1 MTISSPVG
9 TVGTYTFTSGNGRH
23 GSYVTGYTLAQ
34 AGPGAVA
41 TAMALAGET
50 VHQDTPA
57 TELGH
62 SSFKGYVRPTWTA
75 ASDAQDAYSKG
86 DRVTFQGAVWEST
99 MDANVWSP
107 TAYPAGWKKAG

>member
-75 ASDAQDAYSKG
+75 ASDDLVAGRRRSHL
-86 DRVTFQGAVWEST
+86 AVHPRHPQRELT
-99 MDANVWSP
+99 
-107 TAYPAGWKKAG
+107 